1 MQFLSPLILFTSC
14 TLLATTVFADAQAPS
29 PMPSECQIKSQE
41 ISSKIQDAKTEG
53 DKAEQAG
60 LEKAL
65 AEVNANCTETSLI
78 KQRKQKVLDAKQE
91 VSRRQ
96 TDLNK
101 AMEKGDPEKINKRK
115 DKLADSRKELQQ
127 AQTELEKVQ
136 SDD

>member
-14 TLLATTVFADAQAPS
+14 TLLATTVFADAQAP
-29 PMPSECQIKSQE
+29 MPSECQIKSQE

-53 DKAEQAG
+53 DKTEQAD

-136 SDD
+136 PDD

>member
-14 TLLATTVFADAQAPS
+14 TLLATTVFADAQA

-136 SDD
+136 PDD

>member
-1 MQFLSPLILFTSC
+1 
-14 TLLATTVFADAQAPS
+14 LATTVFADAQAPV
-29 PMPSECQIKSQE
+29 PSECQIKSQE

-53 DKAEQAG
+53 NKAEQAG

-115 DKLADSRKELQQ
+115 DKLADSRKELQE

-136 SDD
+136 PDD

>member
-14 TLLATTVFADAQAPS
+14 TLLATTVFADAQAPV
-29 PMPSECQIKSQE
+29 PSECQIKSHE

-53 DKAEQAG
+53 NKAEQAG

-115 DKLADSRKELQQ
+115 DKLADSRKELQE

-136 SDD
+136 PDD

>member
-14 TLLATTVFADAQAPS
+14 TLLATTVFADAQAPV
-29 PMPSECQIKSQE
+29 PSECQIKSQE

-53 DKAEQAG
+53 NKAEQAG

-101 AMEKGDPEKINKRK
+101 AMDKGDPEKINKRK
-115 DKLADSRKELQQ
+115 DKLAESRKELQE
-127 AQTELEKVQ
+127 AQTDLEKVQ
-136 SDD
+136 PDD

>member
-14 TLLATTVFADAQAPS
+14 TLLSTTLLADEQAPA
-29 PMPSECQIKSQE
+29 PSECQIKSQE

-53 DKAEQAG
+53 NKAEQTG

-96 TDLNK
+96 TDLNN

-115 DKLADSRKELQQ
+115 DKLAESRKELQE
-127 AQTELEKVQ
+127 AQTDLEKVQ
-136 SDD
+136 PDD